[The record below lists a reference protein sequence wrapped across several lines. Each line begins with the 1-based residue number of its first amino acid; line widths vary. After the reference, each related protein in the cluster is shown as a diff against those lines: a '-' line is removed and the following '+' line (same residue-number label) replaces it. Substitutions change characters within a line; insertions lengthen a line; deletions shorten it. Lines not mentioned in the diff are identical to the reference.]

1 MVSLAQCLVRQ
12 DEGPPHAAITAG
24 ELEGQVEPQL
34 DEHVTAR
41 QAREAPVHAVY
52 VCEYSV
58 SGTYAVSSQV
68 QVVQVVHAAPE
79 HVQDV
84 HVHVLVCKKQVV

>member
-1 MVSLAQCLVRQ
+1 MLHADTARLVGLATM

-41 QAREAPVHAVY
+41 QAREAPVHATGVERGSM
-52 VCEYSV
+52 EY
-58 SGTYAVSSQV
+58 
-68 QVVQVVHAAPE
+68 
-79 HVQDV
+79 
-84 HVHVLVCKKQVV
+84 